1 MTKLRAMDR
10 KLDEV
15 KETPVDL
22 FFDVPEDNAAVIRR
36 HSRSFS
42 LAAKCLPSGIRSD
55 VEKLYAWCRW
65 CDDAVD
71 SAPNSQVANER
82 LTSLRDDVERI
93 FSGQAI
99 RHPASQWLADLVA
112 KRGIEKHHALELL
125 AGMEMD
131 LNEWQVDDE
140 ADLVLYCYRVA
151 GVVGLMMCRIMGVR
165 DGAAEKQAIQLG
177 IAMQLT
183 NIARDVAEDWQRG
196 RCYLPKSFGD
206 IDQKGRSLPTNA
218 QVAPSVA
225 KLLTMAESYYAN
237 GQMGI
242 SVLPRSCRQAIV
254 LASQLYREI
263 GQQVRRNNY
272 AVMDGRTVVPAG
284 RLAITL
290 MRGLAAGL
298 ICSLSSKA
306 TCSPDLKSLTIQPVS
321 TFSTLSGES
330 TMNDARYLAYLSLS
344 VASFGASVM
353 FLLMF
358 FNPKETSYT
367 TLPAIYVGLSLAVG
381 VVTYFLAKRAEVQ
394 PVAVNAKSQ

>member
-1 MTKLRAMDR
+1 MTIPRTIDNDCHDNTKN
-10 KLDEV
+10 
-15 KETPVDL
+15 TVDS
-22 FFDVPEDNAAVIRR
+22 FFDVPADNATVIRN

-42 LAAKCLPSGIRSD
+42 LAAKCLPSGVRSD

-71 SAPNSQVANER
+71 SAPNSQIATER
-82 LTSLRDDVERI
+82 LASLRDDVERI
-93 FSGQAI
+93 FAGQKVQ
-99 RHPASQWLADLVA
+99 HPASQWLFDLVE
-112 KRGIEKHHALELL
+112 KRGIEKQHALELL
-125 AGMEMD
+125 SGMEMD
-131 LNEWQVDDE
+131 LHAWQVDDE
-140 ADLVLYCYRVA
+140 ADLILYCYRAA

-165 DGAAEKQAIQLG
+165 DGASEKQAIQLG

-183 NIARDVAEDWQRG
+183 NITRDVAEDWQRG
-196 RCYLPKSFGD
+196 RCYIPKSWGD
-206 IDQKGRSLPTNA
+206 VERLGQSLPTNA

-225 KLLTMAESYYAN
+225 KLLTLAQTYYTN

-242 SVLPRSCRQAIV
+242 KTLPRGCRPAIV

-306 TCSPDLKSLTIQPVS
+306 TCSPDQKSPTIQPVS
-321 TFSTLSGES
+321 TFSTLPGES

>member
-71 SAPNSQVANER
+71 SAPNSQVSNER

-263 GQQVRRNNY
+263 GQEIRRNDY
-272 AVMDGRTVVPAG
+272 AVMNGRTVIPAR
-284 RLAITL
+284 RLVVTVL
-290 MRGLAAGL
+290 RGLVSGVL
-298 ICSLSSKA
+298 CTLSPTKKNNSAFEA
-306 TCSPDLKSLTIQPVS
+306 TVLQTL
-321 TFSTLSGES
+321 STLNGEL

-344 VASFGASVM
+344 VASFAASAM
-353 FLLMF
+353 FLLVLL
-358 FNPKETSYT
+358 NPKETSYA
-367 TLPAIYVGLSLAVG
+367 TLPAIYAGISFVVG
-381 VVTYFLAKRAEVQ
+381 VVTYFLAKRAEARPATVK
-394 PVAVNAKSQ
+394 VHAIRR

>member
-1 MTKLRAMDR
+1 MTNLSAIDI

-15 KETPVDL
+15 KESPVDL

-42 LAAKCLPSGIRSD
+42 LAAKCLPSEIRSD

-71 SAPNSQVANER
+71 SAPNFKVGKER
-82 LTSLRDDVERI
+82 LTSLREDVERI
-93 FSGQAI
+93 FSGQAV

-112 KRGIEKHHALELL
+112 KRGIEKQHALELL

-131 LNEWQVDDE
+131 LKEWQVDDE

-151 GVVGLMMCRIMGVR
+151 GVVGLMMCRIMRVR

-196 RCYLPKSFGD
+196 RCYLPKSLGD
-206 IDQKGRSLPTNA
+206 IDQKGRALPTNT

-225 KLLTMAESYYAN
+225 KLLTMAETYYAN
-237 GQMGI
+237 GQVGI
-242 SVLPRSCRQAIV
+242 SALPRSCRPAIV

-263 GQQVRRNNY
+263 GQEIRRNDY
-272 AVMDGRTVVPAG
+272 AVMNRRIVIPARRLFVTV
-284 RLAITL
+284 L
-290 MRGLAAGL
+290 RGLVSGFL
-298 ICSLSSKA
+298 CTLSPKKYNSAFEA
-306 TCSPDLKSLTIQPVS
+306 TVLQTL
-321 TFSTLSGES
+321 STLNGEL
-330 TMNDARYLAYLSLS
+330 TMNDSRYLAYLSLS
-344 VASFGASVM
+344 VASFAASGM
-353 FLLMF
+353 FLLVLL
-358 FNPKETSYT
+358 NPKETSYA
-367 TLPAIYVGLSLAVG
+367 TLPAIYAGISFVVG
-381 VVTYFLAKRAEVQ
+381 VVTYFLAKRAEAR
-394 PVAVNAKSQ
+394 PAKVKVHAIRR